1 RPRGP
6 LPADTRPLGPL
17 RLRPSPA
24 PATSSIAVAE
34 TAVVAEVD
42 ARLLDLLFARSTH
55 ALEERVDVIA
65 CIGLRL
71 LFRLGIDGRG
81 RFRLVGRGGAGGGGR
96 CVLGGA
102 GARRWVLRHPATRPV
117 RVTP

>member
-1 RPRGP
+1 GCVPRGP
-6 LPADTRPLGPL
+6 VGG
-17 RLRPSPA
+17 RLSPA

-42 ARLLDLLFARSTH
+42 AGLLDLLFARSTH
-55 ALEERVDVIA
+55 ALEERVDVVA

-81 RFRLVGRGGAGGGGR
+81 RFRLVRRSGLGCGRR
-96 CVLGGA
+96 LG
-102 GARRWVLRHPATRPV
+102 V
-117 RVTP
+117 RVRRDPRPYPPRRLP

>member
-81 RFRLVGRGGAGGGGR
+81 RFRLVRRGGLGWGGR
-96 CVLGGA
+96 RGVSRRA
-102 GARRWVLRHPATRPV
+102 GRRRD
-117 RVTP
+117 